1 MNNKTRVH
9 VSKAQSGELVD
20 VPNNKGIINWTSIL
34 EVCGDENMIKEIV
47 KIFLEDSPKCIEFI
61 ANAIKTKNPEDVKL
75 YAHRLK
81 GAARHVATK
90 QLSEKAYRLE
100 CAGKENDME
109 VFASLFEDVK
119 SELEN
124 VMSFLSRDD
133 WIETAKEQSCNKQ
146 QIELS

>member
-1 MNNKTRVH
+1 MNNKTIIH
-9 VSKAQSGELVD
+9 VSKGQSTESANVLND
-20 VPNNKGIINWTSIL
+20 ESIIGWASIM
-34 EVCGDENMIKEIV
+34 EVCGDENIVEDIV
-47 KIFLEDSPKCIEFI
+47 KIFLEDSPEIMEHI
-61 ANAIKTKNPEDVKL
+61 ADTIKDENAKDVNF

-81 GAARHVATK
+81 GAARHIAAK
-90 QLSEKAYRLE
+90 QLAEKAYRLE

-109 VFASLFEDVK
+109 AFASLFEDLK

-133 WIETAKEQSCNKQ
+133 WIEIAKEQSRNKQ